1 MEKKLVPYSIYL
13 PVEYIEK
20 LKVLAKERKASSM
33 IRDAIA
39 LMLEGNNNK
48 HHSGYKKGLRDAI
61 KVIKQNKECE
71 IIAIKGKPLSAIL
84 ADQINQLEE

>member
-39 LMLEGNNNK
+39 LMLEGNNK
-48 HHSGYKKGLRDAI
+48 HLSGYKKGLRDAI